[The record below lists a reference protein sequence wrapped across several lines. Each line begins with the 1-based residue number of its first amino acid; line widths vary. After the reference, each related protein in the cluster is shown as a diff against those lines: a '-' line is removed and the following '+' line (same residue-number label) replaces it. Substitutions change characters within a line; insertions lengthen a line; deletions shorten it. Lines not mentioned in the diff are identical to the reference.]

1 MKKQIVIIVLIT
13 FNLFILFFQLFDKSY
28 SIKILNMEGEFYPF
42 SLVADDE
49 YIYFIGIEYDRN
61 GQVQR
66 SQIYQAKK
74 GESTPWNVK
83 INPPDNMLF
92 YSIYVN
98 SDQRLYAFLCD
109 DQNRK
114 CEIWELSQ
122 DKKIIKKT
130 DITHVISQ
138 SEMYGISAFAVDN
151 EGRYY
156 LREYLGNETIVL
168 GDNGIE
174 LCRIEDG
181 NREFHCMGCAKNGT
195 VYILFS
201 VPQMRPTQ
209 IEIDRIN
216 IAQKDLDME
225 SLGDFL
231 PVDDMY
237 SVLEA
242 GEKYDFLIR
251 GMKGA
256 YQYNLGEDKS
266 RKVIN
271 SFQIDQFEYNS
282 STSYFLN
289 DNELLMIAKKQH
301 IGDVTWQDDVKFC
314 YYAY

>member
-1 MKKQIVIIVLIT
+1 MKKQIVIIVLIV
-13 FNLFILFFQLFDKSY
+13 FNLFFLLFQLFDKSC

-49 YIYFIGIEYDRN
+49 YIYFIGIEYDWN

-74 GESTPWNVK
+74 GESQPWIVEIK
-83 INPPDNMLF
+83 PPDNMLF

-98 SDQRLYAFLCD
+98 SDKKLYAFLCD

-122 DKKIIKKT
+122 DKKVIKKT

-138 SEMYGISAFAVDN
+138 SDMYGIAAFAVDN
-151 EGRYY
+151 EGKYY

-168 GDNGIE
+168 EENGIE

-181 NREFHCMGCAKNGT
+181 DREFHCLGCAKNGMM
-195 VYILFS
+195 YILFGI
-201 VPQMRPTQ
+201 PQMRPDQ
-209 IEIDRIN
+209 IEIDSIN
-216 IAQKDLDME
+216 IIQKSLDME
-225 SLGDFL
+225 STGDFL

-242 GEKYDFLIR
+242 GEKCDFLIR
-251 GMKGA
+251 GMRGA
-256 YQYNLGEDKS
+256 YQYNLGEEKS
-266 RKVIN
+266 RKIIN
-271 SFQIDQFEYNS
+271 SFHIDQFKYNS
-282 STSYFLN
+282 STSCFLN
-289 DNELLMIAKKQH
+289 DNELLMIAKRQH
-301 IGDVTWQDDVKFC
+301 IGDTVWKDDVKFC